1 MGRQLALSWAAVLC
15 NGYLMNRKQQHL
27 LSHTVPDGTQRYAVV
42 LDSRITFRVPSPEIR
57 VFLTASCV
65 FFAVP
70 ERALEH
76 VLLMDVNSDSEM

>member
-15 NGYLMNRKQQHL
+15 NGYLMNRKQHL

-42 LDSRITFRVPSPEIR
+42 PDSRITFRVPSPEIR
-57 VFLTASCV
+57 VFLTAIRV
-65 FFAVP
+65 VFAVP

-76 VLLMDVNSDSEM
+76 VLLMDVNSDSEI